1 MPALL
6 SAYTTD
12 ENRGLI
18 MGVYESIGSVSRI
31 IGPLVAYSIAISY
44 IRYEYMVYGVFML
57 LLIPFIY
64 YFCWYRRS

>member
-1 MPALL
+1 LV
-6 SAYTTD
+6 
-12 ENRGLI
+12 

-44 IRYEYMVYGVFML
+44 IRYEYIVYGVFML